1 MEAQSDC
8 RERKNVIEQICPAY
22 STFSSAIL

>member
-8 RERKNVIEQICPAY
+8 RERENVIEQIRPAY